1 MKNTVSEKIA
11 SSIAFPNP
19 PEIAR
24 QNIEKNHTWVARVYG
39 SKFKRLTAEKGI
51 GRFLLYIRKYPGCT
65 KNELFE
71 KIFKGGPTGG
81 EHITD
86 FTSMTNGKLIEN
98 HRPGYFITDLG
109 IAMINYFNLK

>member
-24 QNIEKNHTWVARVYG
+24 QNIEKSGAWVARVYG
-39 SKFKRLTAEKGI
+39 SKFKKLTAEKGI

-81 EHITD
+81 QHIEA
-86 FTSMTNGKLIEN
+86 FTTMKNAKLIEN
-98 HRPGYFITDLG
+98 HKPGYFITNLG
-109 IAMINYFNLK
+109 IAMINHFDLN